1 MSSEPV
7 IRVRSVSKAF
17 PVYERPSD
25 RLRQYVLPRLRRMLG
40 APPRQYYRE
49 YWALREVDFEV
60 RPGEQVG
67 IVGRNG
73 AGKSTLLQV
82 ICGTLEPTGG
92 SVEVAG
98 RIAALLEL
106 GAGFNPELTGRENVF
121 LNGSVLGLDRA
132 LLEERFDEIVA
143 FADIPGF
150 IDQPVKS
157 YSSGMFMRL
166 AFAVA
171 VHVDPQILIVDEAL
185 SVGDEGFQRKCLARL
200 EAMRS
205 RGTTI
210 LFVSHSAQTVIQLC
224 DRALWIEDGRLL
236 LDGSPKAVLDAY
248 HLSLGAGIPRLVEA
262 DGIEDG
268 EARPAALPYSSAM
281 VEYPQAGGRIVDAV
295 LSDDHGHPVARLEH
309 GRRYRFAYRLQL
321 TEAARDLRCGMLLK
335 TRTGVEVAGAV
346 VEPGVPCDAG
356 ESVQVE
362 FAFTCLLAPGRYFV
376 NCGVMASQSGTDRYV
391 HRLVDAFE
399 VDVVHPSRLNAG
411 GVLPAGLVDLEFG
424 GRATLRSVSTGPRT

>member
-1 MSSEPV
+1 MCSEPV
-7 IRVRSVSKAF
+7 IRVSGVSKAF
-17 PVYERPSD
+17 PVYDRPSD
-25 RLRQYVLPRLRRMLG
+25 RLRQFVLPRIGRVVGAVPRR
-40 APPRQYYRE
+40 YYRE
-49 YWALREVDFEV
+49 YWALRDVTFDV

-73 AGKSTLLQV
+73 AGKSTLLQI
-82 ICGTLEPTGG
+82 ICGTLEPSSG
-92 SVEVAG
+92 SVQVGG

-150 IDQPVKS
+150 IDQPIKS

-171 VHVDPQILIVDEAL
+171 VHVDPQILVVDEAL
-185 SVGDEGFQRKCLARL
+185 SVGDEGFQRKCLVRL

-224 DRALWIEDGRLL
+224 DRALWIDDGRLL
-236 LDGSPKAVLDAY
+236 LDGSPKSVLDAY
-248 HLSLGAGIPRLVEA
+248 HRSLGAGIPHMRES
-262 DGIEDG
+262 G
-268 EARPAALPYSSAM
+268 ESLEEQRGGTVMPFSTAM
-281 VEYPQAGGRIVDAV
+281 VEYPQAGGRILDAV
-295 LSDDHGHPVARLEH
+295 LSDDHGHPVPRLEH
-309 GRRYRFAYRLQL
+309 GRRYRFAYRLRL
-321 TEAARDLRCGMLLK
+321 TEPARGLRCGMLFK
-335 TRTGVEVAGAV
+335 TRTGVEVGGAV
-346 VEPGVPCDAG
+346 VEPEIECEAG
-356 ESVQVE
+356 DSMQVE
-362 FAFTCLLAPGRYFV
+362 FAFTCLLAPGRYFI
-376 NCGVMASQSGTDRYV
+376 NCGAMASQSGVDRYI

-399 VDVVHPSRLNAG
+399 VDVVHPSRLNTG

-424 GRATLRSVSTGPRT
+424 GRATLSAARPGMGT